1 MNGIDRSRNATLFLL
16 ALTAVVCLG
25 TDRVAAQPANPLDG
39 FGLSGLGEEK
49 SSEPKVIMRLVPEQ
63 AAVGEIVTAE
73 ITIQLGKDS
82 YVYSQNP
89 NVGAETKID
98 ITETIGL
105 DPIDAK
111 FVPSQKPKTVIEPLF
126 NNAKLE
132 KFYGGVTWKRA
143 YRVTGNGTPKL
154 KGKLKYQV
162 CDANSC
168 NPFEKPIAI
177 VGQLGKPKTKS
188 KQPTLKMILGDK
200 SKQTPI
206 ASATS
211 EPASTTMPPLQG
223 VLLAHTKIPTD
234 DLLGQ
239 NEKVHFDIQLL
250 ETGSSDASGKIV
262 AVVITAKLEN
272 GWHIYAQT
280 QDPAMSGLP
289 TIIKVESSSGLT
301 PIDPGFLPTKAP
313 EVTHPL
319 KDITH
324 IIFHDVVIWQRRFR
338 MNTEEFTGNISG
350 SIRYQLCDAGSC
362 LPPKTIE
369 FTLGNENA
377 SAQNMNATDNNTTL
391 PQANALIDSI
401 DDADGTN
408 EDGIDGETASSEQ
421 LSPVPVE
428 ESSDITSDGLVPFLI
443 TGVIFGYLALLT
455 PCVFPMIPITV
466 SFFLKQAEKEHHNA
480 IGMATLYCLGIIG
493 TFTVIGLVV
502 SIFFGGSGMNEA
514 ANLPWLNIFIA
525 AVLVFFGM
533 NMLGMFEIQ
542 IPSWMLSWSSSKEQ
556 QGGVLGVLF
565 MSLTFTLV
573 SFTCTFAFVGTLL
586 PMAAQGDYYWP
597 ILGMLAFSTAFAS
610 PFFFLALFPSFL
622 KKMPQSGGWMNRV
635 KVTMGLIEIGAAFKF
650 LSVADIG
657 WFSVPYLFDYA
668 LVMTSWMVIC
678 IVAGIY
684 LLGFFRL
691 PHDTAADSIGV
702 LQLSF
707 AMTFLGFAA
716 YLATGIFGA
725 HPPEGAVWQQIAA
738 FAPPTFKTGE
748 DADLGPTLE
757 HDGLLYALDVEQ
769 AINYADAKK
778 QPLFFDFTGVNCVNC
793 RFMEINVL
801 SQKENRELLEKFVRV
816 QLYIDTI
823 PAMSDKERI
832 EKLLVKNRTLQS
844 EWFKSVSMPA
854 YAIVSPDG
862 KKILSSYK
870 GKERNSGEFT
880 RFLKAGLAE
889 WQREKVAMNSGA
901 FSR

>member
-1 MNGIDRSRNATLFLL
+1 MNGIDRWSNAALVLL
-16 ALTAVVCLG
+16 ALTAVLCLG
-25 TDRVAAQPANPLDG
+25 SGRVAAQPASPLDG

-49 SSEPKVIMRLVPEQ
+49 SGEPKVTMRFVPEQ
-63 AAVGEIVTAE
+63 AAVGEIVAAE

-98 ITETIGL
+98 IRETIGL
-105 DPIDAK
+105 DPVDAK
-111 FVPSQKPKTVIEPLF
+111 FIPSKKPKTVIEPLF
-126 NNAKLE
+126 DNARLE
-132 KFYGGVTWKRA
+132 KFYGGVTWRRA
-143 YRVTGNGTPKL
+143 YRVTGNGAPKL
-154 KGKLKYQV
+154 EGTLKYQV

-177 VGQLGKPKTKS
+177 VGQLGKPKAKS

-200 SKQTPI
+200 SKQTPTTSP
-206 ASATS
+206 ASK
-211 EPASTTMPPLQG
+211 PDSTTMPPLQG
-223 VLLAHTKIPTD
+223 VLLARTKIPAD
-234 DLLGQ
+234 GLPGQ
-239 NEKVHFDIQLL
+239 DEKVHFDVQLL
-250 ETGSSDASGKIV
+250 ETGRNDTSEKIV
-262 AVVITAKLEN
+262 AVVITATLES

-289 TIIKVESSSGLT
+289 TIIKVESSPGLI
-301 PIDPGFLPTKAP
+301 PIDPAFLPTKAP

-324 IIFHDVVIWQRRFR
+324 IIFHHTATWQRRFR
-338 MNTEEFTGNISG
+338 VNADEFTGNISG

-362 LPPKTIE
+362 LPPKTVE

-377 SAQNMNATDNNTTL
+377 TSRNMNATGNSSPLSPANTPVDNVENDE
-391 PQANALIDSI
+391 N
-401 DDADGTN
+401 
-408 EDGIDGETASSEQ
+408 GIDGETASSERS
-421 LSPVPVE
+421 SPVPVE

-493 TFTVIGLVV
+493 TFTIIGLAV
-502 SIFFGGSGMNEA
+502 SIFFGGSGMTEA

-542 IPSWMLSWSSSKEQ
+542 VPSWMLSWSSSKEQ
-556 QGGVLGVLF
+556 QGGFLGVLF

-738 FAPPTFKTGE
+738 FAPPTFETGE

-769 AINYADAKK
+769 AINYAGAKK
-778 QPLFFDFTGVNCVNC
+778 QPLFYDFTGVNCVNC

-801 SQKENRELLEKFVRV
+801 SQKENRDLLEKFVRV

-823 PAMSDKERI
+823 PAMSDKEQI
-832 EKLLVKNRTLQS
+832 EKLLAKNRTLQA

>member
-1 MNGIDRSRNATLFLL
+1 MCKIENGRRISLIL
-16 ALTAVVCLG
+16 ALIALWGLGAGTA
-25 TDRVAAQPANPLDG
+25 AAQPANPLNDLGLPG
-39 FGLSGLGEEK
+39 FGAEK
-49 SSEPKVIMRLVPEQ
+49 SSEPKVKMSLVPAR
-63 AAVGEIVTAE
+63 AAAGEIVTAE
-73 ITIQLGKDS
+73 ISIQLAKDS

-89 NVGAETKID
+89 NVGAETKIE

-105 DPIDAK
+105 EPVDAK
-111 FVPSQKPKTVIEPLF
+111 FVPSKKPKTVIEPLF

-132 KFYGGVTWKRA
+132 KFYGGVVWKRK
-143 YRVTGNGTPKL
+143 YRVTGKGVPQL
-154 KGKLKYQV
+154 KGMLKYQV

-168 NPFEKPIAI
+168 NPFEKPISI
-177 VGQLGKPKTKS
+177 LGQIGQAKT
-188 KQPTLKMILGDK
+188 KQPTLKMLLGNK
-200 SKQTPI
+200 PKQKPA
-206 ASATS
+206 ASLITEKPS
-211 EPASTTMPPLQG
+211 STTMPALQG
-223 VLLAHTKIPTD
+223 ALLARTSIPGD
-234 DLLGQ
+234 GKAGP
-239 NEKVHFDIQLL
+239 NEKVQFDIQLL
-250 ETGSSDASGKIV
+250 ETGRNDASQKVIV
-262 AVVITAKLEN
+262 VVIRATLRE

-289 TIIKVESSSGLT
+289 TILKLEDTGGLI
-301 PIDPGFLPTKAP
+301 PIDPGFLPTKSP

-319 KDITH
+319 EGITH
-324 IIFHDVVIWQRRFR
+324 IIFHDSVTWQRRFR
-338 MNTEEFTGNISG
+338 LKADESMGKVSG
-350 SIRYQLCDAGSC
+350 SIRYQLCDAESC
-362 LPPKTIE
+362 LPPKTVRFVLE
-369 FTLGNENA
+369 SETSN
-377 SAQNMNATDNNTTL
+377 SQNT
-391 PQANALIDSI
+391 S
-401 DDADGTN
+401 
-408 EDGIDGETASSEQ
+408 SSEKSEPQ
-421 LSPVPVE
+421 DASHLLVEDKQASETDSSDQVVSTPVE
-428 ESSDITSDGLVPFLI
+428 ESSNITSDGLIPFLI

-480 IGMATLYCLGIIG
+480 VGMATLYCLGIVG

-502 SIFFGGSGMNEA
+502 SIFFGSSGMTEA
-514 ANLPWLNIFIA
+514 ANLPWLNVFIA

-542 IPSWMLSWSSSKEQ
+542 IPSWMLNWSSAKEQ
-556 QGGVLGVLF
+556 QGGFLGVLF

-573 SFTCTFAFVGTLL
+573 SFTCTFAFVGSLL

-597 ILGMLAFSTAFAS
+597 VLGMLAFSTAFAS

-635 KVTMGLIEIGAAFKF
+635 KVTMGFIEVGAAFKF

-678 IVAGIY
+678 IVTGIY
-684 LLGFFRL
+684 LLGFFKL
-691 PHDTAADSIGV
+691 PHDSASDSIGV

-725 HPPEGAVWQQIAA
+725 HPPQGAVWQQIAA
-738 FAPPTFKTGE
+738 FAPPTFETGE
-748 DADLGPTLE
+748 DVDLGPTLE

-778 QPLFFDFTGVNCVNC
+778 QPLFYDFTGVNCVNC

-801 SQKENRELLEKFVRV
+801 SQKENRNLLEKFVRV

-823 PAMSDKERI
+823 PAMSDKEQI
-832 EKLLVKNRTLQS
+832 ERLLKKNRTLQS
-844 EWFKSVSMPA
+844 DWFKSVSMPA

-889 WQREKVAMNSGA
+889 WQREKMAMNSSA
-901 FSR
+901 YNR

>member
-1 MNGIDRSRNATLFLL
+1 MNRIDKWQRVFLVLL
-16 ALTAVVCLG
+16 ALAAGLLLG
-25 TDRVAAQPANPLDG
+25 TGQTVAQPANSLDG
-39 FGLSGLGEEK
+39 FGLPGFGDEK
-49 SSEPKVIMRLVPEQ
+49 SSEPKVIMQFVPAQ

-73 ITIQLGKDS
+73 ITIKLDKDS

-89 NVGAETKID
+89 NVGAETKIK
-98 ITETIGL
+98 ITEAVGL

-111 FVPSQKPKTVIEPLF
+111 FIPSKKPKTVIEPLF

-132 KFYGGVTWKRA
+132 KYYGGVTWKRK
-143 YRVTGNGTPKL
+143 YRVTRKGVPKL
-154 KGKLKYQV
+154 KGTLKYQV

-177 VGQLGKPKTKS
+177 VGQIGKAKS
-188 KQPTLKMILGDK
+188 KQPTLKMLLGDK
-200 SKQTPI
+200 SKQKPA
-206 ASATS
+206 ASLITEKTS
-211 EPASTTMPPLQG
+211 STTMPPLQG
-223 VLLAHTKIPTD
+223 VLLARTKIPAD
-234 DLLGQ
+234 DLIGQ
-239 NEKVHFDIQLL
+239 NEKVKFDIQLL
-250 ETGSSDASGKIV
+250 ETGTNDASEKIV
-262 AVVITAKLEN
+262 AVVITATLDE

-289 TIIKVESSSGLT
+289 TILKMQDSAGLT
-301 PIDPGFLPTKAP
+301 PIDPGFLPTKSP
-313 EVTHPL
+313 EIAHPL

-324 IIFHDVVIWQRRFR
+324 IIFHHTVTWQRRYR
-338 MNTEEFTGNISG
+338 MDTDNFTGNING

-369 FTLGNENA
+369 FTLGNEASNA
-377 SAQNMNATDNNTTL
+377 QSMSATLKNNSQH
-391 PQANALIDSI
+391 PAGALV
-401 DDADGTN
+401 DDKT
-408 EDGIDGETASSEQ
+408 EGEI
-421 LSPVPVE
+421 
-428 ESSDITSDGLVPFLI
+428 ESSGQVASTPIEETSSLTSDGLIPFLI

-480 IGMATLYCLGIIG
+480 VGMATLYCLGIIG

-502 SIFFGGSGMNEA
+502 SIFFGGSGMTEA

-542 IPSWMLSWSSSKEQ
+542 IPSWMLTWSSTKEQ
-556 QGGVLGVLF
+556 QGGFLGVLF

-573 SFTCTFAFVGTLL
+573 SFTCTFAFVGSLL

-657 WFSVPYLFDYA
+657 WFSVPYLFDYT

-684 LLGFFRL
+684 LLGFFKL
-691 PHDTAADSIGV
+691 PHDTPSDSIGV

-738 FAPPTFKTGE
+738 FAPPSFETGE
-748 DADLGPTLE
+748 DTDLGPTLE
-757 HDGLLYALDVEQ
+757 HDGLLYALDVDQ

-778 QPLFFDFTGVNCVNC
+778 QPLFYDFTGVNCVNC

-801 SQKENRELLEKFVRV
+801 SQKANRKLLENFVRV

-823 PAMSDKERI
+823 PAMKDKEQI
-832 EKLLVKNRTLQS
+832 EKLLEKNRTLQAD
-844 EWFKSVSMPA
+844 WFKSVSMPA

-862 KKILSSYK
+862 KRILSSYK

-880 RFLKAGLAE
+880 RFLEAGLAE
-889 WQREKVAMNSGA
+889 WQREKVAINSA
-901 FSR
+901 AVSR